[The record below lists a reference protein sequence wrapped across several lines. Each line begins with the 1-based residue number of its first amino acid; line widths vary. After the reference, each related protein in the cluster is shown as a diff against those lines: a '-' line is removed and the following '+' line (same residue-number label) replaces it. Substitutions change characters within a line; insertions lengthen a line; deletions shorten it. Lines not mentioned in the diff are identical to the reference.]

1 MADAQILLDTS
12 LRPSTLAINLLLD
25 NVKHTQILQEK
36 VSLFCVYS
44 FIVQKLFNND
54 LSMFIFLC
62 ISSLKHVSGL
72 QRPINYLI
80 HVKIGK
86 YNKLLLIGYL

>member
-1 MADAQILLDTS
+1 MADAQILLGNS

-36 VSLFCVYS
+36 VSLFCVYF

-54 LSMFIFLC
+54 MNVMYIYIFMYFQSEAREW
-62 ISSLKHVSGL
+62 ITTS
-72 QRPINYLI
+72 
-80 HVKIGK
+80 
-86 YNKLLLIGYL
+86 NKLLNSRKDRQV